1 MPSSIVEEKISTK
14 EKCRCGG
21 NPSEPKP
28 IADCT
33 DRWIVECE
41 VERCLAR
48 NIGQGLEDVILG
60 WNRLSNHFYR

>member
-1 MPSSIVEEKISTK
+1 MSSNVVDEKMSTK
-14 EKCRCGG
+14 VKCRCGG
-21 NPSEPKP
+21 NPKEPRP
-28 IADCT
+28 IEHCT

-41 VERCLAR
+41 VESCLAR

>member
-1 MPSSIVEEKISTK
+1 MSFRIVEGIISK
-14 EKCRCGG
+14 REKCRCGG
-21 NPSEPKP
+21 SPLEPRQ
-28 IADCT
+28 IDDCN

-41 VERCLAR
+41 VKRCHAR